1 MTPQDSYDD
10 YLYEHGLSDLSD
22 YLGYSPPRDITMHQ
36 EDVEDY
42 DKDWKEYLKK
52 YPKINSL
59 ANPVE
64 SRRHRRPRKT
74 L

>member
-1 MTPQDSYDD
+1 MTSRYNDEWEF
-10 YLYEHGLSDLSD
+10 LHGLSDSSD
-22 YLGYSPPRDITMHQ
+22 LYGVTPPSKTSQ
-36 EDVEDY
+36 WKEDEVDY